1 MVERK
6 IHLFL
11 SIILSIIVSVMYK
24 VLMYKDTSLIS

>member
-11 SIILSIIVSVMYK
+11 SIILSIIVMYK
-24 VLMYKDTSLIS
+24 VLMYKDKDTSLIS